1 MTEPKTAATAAPL
14 HPLLAERW
22 SPRAFD
28 IQHELTDDSLTALLE
43 AARWAPSASNTQP
56 WRFAVALRGT
66 AEHAAL
72 LEALAPGNRLWAH
85 AASALVVAA
94 AETVGPD
101 GGTRPWALYD
111 TGQAVA
117 HLSVQAQAD
126 GLAVHQMGGFDRDAV
141 ERVLAAGEHVVPLV
155 VLAVGVREDAGRLA
169 ETLAARETAA
179 RDRLPLQD
187 LLLAVDP
194 ESAVVAA

>member
-28 IQHELTDDSLTALLE
+28 TQHELTDDSLTALLE

-101 GGTRPWALYD
+101 RATRPWAFYD

-141 ERVLAAGEHVVPLV
+141 ERVLACDEHVVPLV
-155 VLAVGVREDAGRLA
+155 VLAVGSRDDAHQLA
-169 ETLAARETAA
+169 EPLAAREAAA
-179 RDRLPLQD
+179 RERLPLED

-194 ESAVVAA
+194 GPAVVAA